1 MFQFNIM
8 NYQQKTFSIFLCG
21 DVMTGRG
28 IDQILPFPSGP
39 QLYESYVTDARDYVL
54 LAQEKNAKFIYPVS
68 MDYIW
73 GDALSI
79 WHQQKPDIKIINLET
94 AITQC
99 DDYWPHKGINYRMH
113 PRNIDIFKV
122 AGMNI
127 CTLANN
133 HILDWGYSGLN
144 ETILTLKKANIQFSG
159 VGETITEAIQPAIF
173 NLDFKKRI
181 LVFSAGTASSGVPST
196 WLASNNKPGI
206 CYLEE
211 INPDS
216 LEYIAENIKQHKKP
230 GDIVIFS
237 IHWGSNWG
245 YHIPEQFEFFAHGLI
260 DEASV
265 DVVFGHSSH
274 HFRPMEIYHGKPI
287 FYGCGD
293 FMNDYEGISGHE
305 EYRSNL
311 TLMYFIEFDIS
322 SLQLNKIILIP
333 LQIKN
338 FQLQRASLSDCKW
351 VLSVLNKF
359 KFNMQFGLCDKK
371 LVYVR

>member
-1 MFQFNIM
+1 MHN
-8 NYQQKTFSIFLCG
+8 QQKTFSIFLCG

-28 IDQILPFPSGP
+28 IDQILPFPSHP

-54 LAQEKNAKFIYPVS
+54 LAQKNKAKIIFPVT

-79 WHQQKPDIKIINLET
+79 WDLQKPDVKIINLET

-99 DDYWPHKGINYRMH
+99 DHFWPHKGINYRMH
-113 PRNIDIFKV
+113 PRNVDIFKA

-133 HILDWGYSGLN
+133 HILDWGYAGLS
-144 ETILTLKKANIQFSG
+144 ETLLTLKNANILFSG
-159 VGETITEAIQPAIF
+159 AGENIIEAMRPAIF
-173 NLDFKKRI
+173 NLDFNKRV
-181 LVFSAGTASSGVPST
+181 LVFSAGTESSGVPAD
-196 WLASNNKPGI
+196 WLANNNKPGV

-211 INPDS
+211 LNHHSLDS
-216 LEYIAENIKQHKKP
+216 IAKNIKQYKQP

-245 YHIPEQFEFFAHGLI
+245 YDIPEEFEIFAHGLI
-260 DEASV
+260 DEAKV
-265 DVVFGHSSH
+265 DIVFGHSSH
-274 HFRPMEIYHGKPI
+274 HFRPIEIYHDKPI

-293 FMNDYEGISGHE
+293 FINDYEGIGGHE
-305 EYRSNL
+305 EYHSDL
-311 TLMYFIEFDIS
+311 TLMYFIELDAS
-322 SLQLNKIILIP
+322 SLQLNKITLIP

-338 FQLQRASLSDCKW
+338 FQLKRASLSDCQW
-351 VLSVLNKF
+351 ILNIMNQF
-359 KFNMQFGLCDKK
+359 KFNIQFSLFNEK
-371 LVYVR
+371 LVYGNM